1 MIDLRLIGDTIIYVG
16 AVVLALTA
24 LGAFL
29 RVVVVR
35 PLMKK
40 LREELIPQTAVIH
53 AEMTPDHGNSM
64 KDHVTRTAVKVEEL
78 EKRFG
83 DHLVNHP

>member
-1 MIDLRLIGDTIIYVG
+1 MIDIRLIGDVIIYIG
-16 AVVLALTA
+16 AVAIALTA

-29 RVVVVR
+29 RIVVVR

-53 AEMTPDHGNSM
+53 AEMTPDHGHSM
-64 KDHVTRTAVKVEEL
+64 KDHVTKTAAKVEEL